1 MGGTWLRDLSL
12 SKTRLT
18 NWGSVQKVIS
28 LADLGP
34 TLPALARLAIEHFL
48 REDTELSLELSQVPA
63 APVFVSLHTK
73 ELGHLRGC
81 MGTLVAR
88 EADVRLETRRCAVMA
103 AIDDPRFH
111 PLALTELASVTIDVT
126 ILCPLEP
133 VRGLEFLDPKRYGVI
148 ATDNWGHRG
157 VLLPDL
163 DGIDDVQTQLD
174 VVRRKAGIAPS
185 AAIDLQRFEALRFC
199 EH

>member
-48 REDTELSLELSQVPA
+48 RESTELSLELSQVPA

-81 MGTLVAR
+81 MGTLVAH

-103 AIDDPRFH
+103 AMDDPRFS
-111 PLALTELASVTIDVT
+111 PLELTELEGVMIDVT
-126 ILCPLEP
+126 VLCPLEP
-133 VRGLEFLDPKRYGVI
+133 VSGLEFLDPKRYGVI
-148 ATDNWGHRG
+148 ASDHCGHRG

-163 DGIDDVQTQLD
+163 EGIDDVRTQLD
-174 VVRRKAGIAPS
+174 IVRRKAGIAPS
-185 AAIDLQRFEALRFC
+185 AAIELQRFEALRFC